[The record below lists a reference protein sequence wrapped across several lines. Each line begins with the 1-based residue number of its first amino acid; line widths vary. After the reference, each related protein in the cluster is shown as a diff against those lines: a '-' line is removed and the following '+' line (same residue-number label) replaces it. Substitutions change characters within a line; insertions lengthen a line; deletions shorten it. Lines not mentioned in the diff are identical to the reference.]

1 MDERNWYK
9 IKDLDGFI
17 NHARELVFKSFGEV
31 NEIADDDL
39 THTLTELAPKDKEE
53 LNRILTY
60 DECVVIA
67 RNHIKIKVS
76 KKTKRESYFV
86 NDMILSEILESFN
99 SRMVSNILAKLVGD
113 GLLDS
118 AFDSEKNDFIFWVK
132 DNEEQNDTQK
142 PETD

>member
-1 MDERNWYK
+1 MDDERNWYK

-39 THTLTELAPKDKEE
+39 TYTLTELAPKDKEE

-86 NDMILSEILESFN
+86 NDMILSKILESFN

-118 AFDSEKNDFIFWVK
+118 AFDSERNDFIFWIK
-132 DNEEQNDTQK
+132 EDDQKQK

>member
-1 MDERNWYK
+1 MDDERNWYK

-86 NDMILSEILESFN
+86 NDMILSKILESFN

-118 AFDSEKNDFIFWVK
+118 AFDSERNDFIFWIK
-132 DNEEQNDTQK
+132 EDDQKQK

>member
-99 SRMVSNILAKLVGD
+99 SRMVSNILAKLVND
-113 GLLDS
+113 GLIDT
-118 AFDSEKNDFIFWVK
+118 AFDNEKNDFIFWVVDK
-132 DNEEQNDTQK
+132 DNNK
-142 PETD
+142 

>member
-39 THTLTELAPKDKEE
+39 TYTLTELAPKDKEE

-99 SRMVSNILAKLVGD
+99 SRMVSNILAKLVND
-113 GLLDS
+113 GLIDS
-118 AFDSEKNDFIFWVK
+118 AFDSEKNDFIFWVVDK
-132 DNEEQNDTQK
+132 DNNK
-142 PETD
+142 

>member
-99 SRMVSNILAKLVGD
+99 SRMVSNILAKLVND
-113 GLLDS
+113 GLIDS
-118 AFDSEKNDFIFWVK
+118 AFDSEKNDFIFWVVDK
-132 DNEEQNDTQK
+132 DNNK
-142 PETD
+142 